1 VSDLELVAG
10 WAWFTAVGLAWTF
23 LIFLPRVKRL
33 REGKDSPPP
42 EPQMR
47 VQLRLIAKILI
58 GAVVV
63 TAVMIMLAVWEPLAA
78 FGLGA
83 FLFYGYLTV
92 VLMVVERHNRRL
104 TS

>member
-1 VSDLELVAG
+1 
-10 WAWFTAVGLAWTF
+10 
-23 LIFLPRVKRL
+23 
-33 REGKDSPPP
+33 
-42 EPQMR
+42 
-47 VQLRLIAKILI
+47 
-58 GAVVV
+58 
-63 TAVMIMLAVWEPLAA
+63 VWEPLAA